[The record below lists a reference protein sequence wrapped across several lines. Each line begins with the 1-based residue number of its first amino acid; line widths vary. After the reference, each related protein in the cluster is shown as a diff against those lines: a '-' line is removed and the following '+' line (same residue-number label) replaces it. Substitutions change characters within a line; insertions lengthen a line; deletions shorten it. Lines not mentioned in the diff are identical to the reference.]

1 MRNTISHLVLLS
13 FVSCLVACGG
23 GSSNSNSP
31 TTSSSSVSTS
41 SPSTSSTSTNSTSAS
56 SIVSSQSSAGL
67 LSSSSVASLSSV
79 ASSAASSASSV
90 NLTTNFAISGTYISL
105 GNGSAGSLLG
115 DATQETKLLEFSR
128 DNGIN
133 YFIFYD
139 LNRLVANSARATQLA
154 SLINRARTQY
164 GIKQIGAAL
173 GDTIG
178 ANNIVAYNNA
188 HAVNERVDVL
198 NLESEFWNET
208 DRASAL
214 NNVINILD
222 SFKSLAQTNNL
233 ETEYYIGWLNN
244 VTEGARIG
252 NAVDRVLI
260 HFYRRDDVEII
271 NYGIERLQYLSTA
284 SRKVRIAPIF
294 SNEGPTNTGDPSG
307 YFMGPWLNTHPN
319 DQAFSSWISAYNS
332 LNASWKSN
340 LEVMGGTWFLYN
352 YFPIVYT
359 NKPNHITSSPISQT
373 VCVGDTKT
381 LTVASSATNKKYCWM
396 KDGNCLMDGEHF
408 SGSETASLTIAN
420 ITNAELGNYTARV
433 ISYDTNNPTSFAAN
447 SATIT
452 LDASCGGAVSS
463 AANSSS
469 VSSVVQSSSS
479 TSSSIS
485 SESSSSSEASS
496 INNSVNSSA
505 NSSQASSASSSSV
518 AAVNV
523 LNNASFE
530 NVLTN
535 WSDWGGL
542 ILDSTDAH
550 TGNASLKISAA
561 DGGGAQEVVYSG
573 QPTLTVGAWAKVS
586 VAGEGAYFG
595 VDCLDANGARI
606 PDGHTSVGPVTS
618 LTWSYIEAPITIVS
632 GTVKLNVFVYHNPGP
647 GSVSFDDI
655 VLY

>member
-13 FVSCLVACGG
+13 FVTCLVACGG
-23 GSSNSNSP
+23 GSSNGASP
-31 TTSSSSVSTS
+31 TTSSSSI
-41 SPSTSSTSTNSTSAS
+41 STSSTPTNSTSTGS
-56 SIVSSQSSAGL
+56 T
-67 LSSSSVASLSSV
+67 LSSESSVGLSSLSSAV
-79 ASSAASSASSV
+79 SSVSSSTASSV
-90 NLTTNFAISGTYISL
+90 SSAVTNNFAISGTYISL

-164 GIKQIGAAL
+164 GITQIGAAL

-188 HAVNERVDVL
+188 HAANERVDVL
-198 NLESEFWNET
+198 NLELEFWNET

-222 SFKSLAQTNNL
+222 SFKSLALANNM

-244 VTEGARIG
+244 AAEGARIG
-252 NAVDRVLI
+252 NAVDRVLV
-260 HFYRRDDVEII
+260 HFYRQNDVEII

-307 YFMGPWLNTHPN
+307 YFMGPWLTSHPN
-319 DQAFSSWISAYNS
+319 DQAFASWITAYNA

-352 YFPIVYT
+352 YFPIVYA
-359 NKPNHITSSPISQT
+359 NRPNHITSSPMSQT
-373 VCVGDTKT
+373 ACVGDTKT

-396 KDGNCLMDGEHF
+396 KDGNCLVDGEHF
-408 SGSETASLTIAN
+408 SGTGTASLTIAN
-420 ITNAELGNYTARV
+420 ITSAELGNYTARV
-433 ISYDTNNPTSFAAN
+433 ISYDTTNPTSFAAN
-447 SATIT
+447 SASIT
-452 LDASCGGAVSS
+452 LDASCGGTTSSSANSSAVSS
-463 AANSSS
+463 AM
-469 VSSVVQSSSS
+469 QSSSS
-479 TSSSIS
+479 VNSTNSSAIS

-496 INNSVNSSA
+496 SVASSA
-505 NSSQASSASSSSV
+505 SSSSSSSQASSASSSSV
-518 AAVNV
+518 AAVNL
-523 LNNASFE
+523 LNNSGFE
-530 NVLTN
+530 NGLTN
-535 WSDWGGL
+535 WNDWGGL
-542 ILDSTDAH
+542 TLDSTDSH
-550 TGNASLKISAA
+550 TGSASLKISAA

-573 QPTLTVGAWAKVS
+573 QSTLTVGAWAKVS

-606 PDGHTSVGPVTS
+606 PGGHTSVGPVTS
-618 LTWSYIEAPITIVS
+618 LSWSYMEAPVTIVS

-647 GSVSFDDI
+647 GSVSFDDLI
-655 VLY
+655 FY

>member
-13 FVSCLVACGG
+13 FVTCLVACGG
-23 GSSNSNSP
+23 GSSNGASP
-31 TTSSSSVSTS
+31 TTSSSSI
-41 SPSTSSTSTNSTSAS
+41 STSSTPTNSTSTGS
-56 SIVSSQSSAGL
+56 T
-67 LSSSSVASLSSV
+67 LSSESSVGLSSLSSAV
-79 ASSAASSASSV
+79 SSVSSSTASSV
-90 NLTTNFAISGTYISL
+90 SSVVTNNFAISGTYISL

-164 GIKQIGAAL
+164 GITQIGAAL

-188 HAVNERVDVL
+188 HAANERVDVL
-198 NLESEFWNET
+198 NLELEFWNET

-222 SFKSLAQTNNL
+222 SFKSLALANNM

-244 VTEGARIG
+244 AAEGARIG

-260 HFYRRDDVEII
+260 HFYRKDDVEII

-307 YFMGPWLNTHPN
+307 YFMGPWLTSHPN
-319 DQAFSSWISAYNS
+319 DQAFASWITAYNA

-352 YFPIVYT
+352 YFPIVYA
-359 NKPNHITSSPISQT
+359 NKPNHITSSPMSQT
-373 VCVGDTKT
+373 ACVGDTKT
-381 LTVASSATNKKYCWM
+381 LTVASSAINKKYCWM
-396 KDGNCLMDGEHF
+396 KDGNCLVDGEHF
-408 SGSETASLTIAN
+408 SGTGTASLTIAN
-420 ITNAELGNYTARV
+420 ITSAELGNYTARV
-433 ISYDTNNPTSFAAN
+433 ISYDTTNPTSFAAN
-447 SATIT
+447 SASIT
-452 LDASCGGAVSS
+452 LDASCGGTTSSSANSSAVSS
-463 AANSSS
+463 AMQSSSS
-469 VSSVVQSSSS
+469 VSSTNSSA
-479 TSSSIS
+479 IN

-496 INNSVNSSA
+496 SVASSA
-505 NSSQASSASSSSV
+505 SSSSSSSQASSASSSSV
-518 AAVNV
+518 AAVNL
-523 LNNASFE
+523 LNNSGFE
-530 NVLTN
+530 NGLTN
-535 WSDWGGL
+535 WNDWGGL
-542 ILDSTDAH
+542 TLDSTDSHA
-550 TGNASLKISAA
+550 GSASLKISAA

-573 QPTLTVGAWAKVS
+573 QSTLTVGAWAKAS

-606 PDGHTSVGPVTS
+606 PGGHTSVGPVTS
-618 LTWSYIEAPITIVS
+618 LSWSYMEAPVTIVS

-647 GSVSFDDI
+647 GSVSFDDLI
-655 VLY
+655 FY